1 MKQADLRFIP
11 ADARSEEGD
20 SYLYNGDV
28 WTSQISNFKALYALQ
43 PDPATA
49 NYNQDIIIQHRNFT
63 LQNSIQK
70 VSSRS
75 LARY

>member
-1 MKQADLRFIP
+1 MSKNRPL
-11 ADARSEEGD
+11 SEVVSDNLIEGD